1 MYIIVIAA
9 CIRVGQNQA
18 GGWSWVQKAA
28 ILPVA
33 VVFSPVT
40 FLLLEI
46 GMNFHGI
53 GIPLPIWL
61 RFSSIAID
69 VYSFYRLLALLES
82 ALNALPQSV
91 IQTRLYIEGNNPGGI
106 HVYIDTTLFL
116 FSVIRSFSSILK
128 SVAVIILEPDQN
140 NCSFVAYCSRLAKL
154 EPVKEYAMF
163 AQGQRGEQTIA
174 MTSTHVGNTQT

>member
-1 MYIIVIAA
+1 M
-9 CIRVGQNQA
+9 
-18 GGWSWVQKAA
+18 QKAA

-46 GMNFHGI
+46 GMNFHGT
-53 GIPLPIWL
+53 GNPLPIWL

-91 IQTRLYIEGNNPGGI
+91 IKTRLYIEANNPGGI

-116 FSVIRSFSSILK
+116 FLS
-128 SVAVIILEPDQN
+128 
-140 NCSFVAYCSRLAKL
+140 
-154 EPVKEYAMF
+154 
-163 AQGQRGEQTIA
+163 
-174 MTSTHVGNTQT
+174 